1 MALPEGI
8 YDRLIDRETR
18 AVLRAHPELRSIVKK
33 IDAAES
39 PNRFSAFVARLIEE
53 ALKAEET
60 VETRRALCNAIIDH
74 LSQNEAREHLVNR
87 KLAEWHEKEIL
98 TEITPS
104 AFGDSCFPRPVT
116 PIWESS
122 LFTGAKSDPRLDHE
136 LIQEIHSADRIDF
149 LVAFIRFSGLRL
161 LLPALTEAEKRGV
174 LVRVITTSYMGISE
188 AKAIERL
195 AALSNVEIRV
205 SYDTDRTRLH
215 AKAYHFHRESG
226 FSTAYI
232 GSANVSEPALTSGLE
247 WNLKITN
254 QDLPHILEKFLAE
267 FETYWNSPEFVPFSQ
282 TEPQRFRKAIQ
293 AAKDR
298 RAGLS
303 TAFFADIRPHFFQ
316 ERILESLQREREVFG
331 RFRNLIVAATG
342 TGKTVVAAFDYA
354 RFRREA
360 IREGRAA
367 RLLFVAHRK
376 EILEQSCACFRAVL
390 RDQNFGE
397 LHVGPY
403 RAETFEHLFCSNY
416 GLGNLGLWD
425 RLGVDYFDYIV
436 VDEVHHGTAD
446 SYREIFEQFQPKI
459 LLGLTATPERMDG
472 ASLLPDF
479 GGRFAAEIRLPDALE
494 EKLLC
499 PFHYFAV
506 SDPVSLADDRFWRSG
521 KYDKNELENVYTGVH
536 IIAQQRVDAVI
547 QALNTYHGDYRNA
560 RAVGFCVSVRHA
572 EYMAECFDRIGIPSR
587 ALHGETG
594 DTFRAEAVREFRDG
608 RFPFLFVVDIFNEG
622 VDIPDIDTVL
632 FLRPTNSLTVF
643 LQQLGRG
650 LRHAP
655 EKECL
660 TVIDL
665 VGQMHR
671 RYRID
676 RKFAALLPDRRFRV
690 DREVEADFPHLPA
703 GCSIHLEKQ
712 ARKHVL
718 ENIKRHYQNLR
729 VAVTETLNSFE
740 NETGLPLTFRNFVR
754 ETGYEAHQ
762 LLGKKTWSQ
771 WKQQAGVGNTT
782 VIHEPEALR
791 YGIMRTSLLKTPR
804 FLDTVVRFAQ
814 SGGDLK
820 ELSQQEK
827 LRLHYLLRQKSGR
840 NLRFES
846 VDDSL
851 IAVSEHPDVL
861 DDLSE
866 VVEWAKEVS
875 APEEKIAGFGFELHG
890 TYTPFDINVLMGS
903 ASFSSPGQVGTGVVH
918 FEGCKAFALLMTFRK
933 SENDFSP
940 STMYEDY
947 PISRTRIHWQSQ
959 NNTPLDSLTGH
970 RLTNHQGHEF
980 SILIFARPVKREFGV
995 TLPFTFL
1002 GSGTIAEFHGSR
1014 PITCQWDLN
1023 SPMPWDLFEQS
1034 RIGG

>member
-1 MALPEGI
+1 M
-8 YDRLIDRETR
+8 
-18 AVLRAHPELRSIVKK
+18 
-33 IDAAES
+33 
-39 PNRFSAFVARLIEE
+39 
-53 ALKAEET
+53 
-60 VETRRALCNAIIDH
+60 
-74 LSQNEAREHLVNR
+74 
-87 KLAEWHEKEIL
+87 
-98 TEITPS
+98 
-104 AFGDSCFPRPVT
+104 
-116 PIWESS
+116 
-122 LFTGAKSDPRLDHE
+122 
-136 LIQEIHSADRIDF
+136 
-149 LVAFIRFSGLRL
+149 
-161 LLPALTEAEKRGV
+161 
-174 LVRVITTSYMGISE
+174 
-188 AKAIERL
+188 
-195 AALSNVEIRV
+195 
-205 SYDTDRTRLH
+205 
-215 AKAYHFHRESG
+215 
-226 FSTAYI
+226 
-232 GSANVSEPALTSGLE
+232 
-247 WNLKITN
+247 
-254 QDLPHILEKFLAE
+254 
-267 FETYWNSPEFVPFSQ
+267 
-282 TEPQRFRKAIQ
+282 
-293 AAKDR
+293 
-298 RAGLS
+298 
-303 TAFFADIRPHFFQ
+303 
-316 ERILESLQREREVFG
+316 
-331 RFRNLIVAATG
+331 
-342 TGKTVVAAFDYA
+342 
-354 RFRREA
+354 
-360 IREGRAA
+360 
-367 RLLFVAHRK
+367 
-376 EILEQSCACFRAVL
+376 
-390 RDQNFGE
+390 
-397 LHVGPY
+397 
-403 RAETFEHLFCSNY
+403 
-416 GLGNLGLWD
+416 
-425 RLGVDYFDYIV
+425 
-436 VDEVHHGTAD
+436 
-446 SYREIFEQFQPKI
+446 
-459 LLGLTATPERMDG
+459 
-472 ASLLPDF
+472 
-479 GGRFAAEIRLPDALE
+479 
-494 EKLLC
+494 
-499 PFHYFAV
+499 
-506 SDPVSLADDRFWRSG
+506 
-521 KYDKNELENVYTGVH
+521 ENVYTGAH

-547 QALNTYHGDYRNA
+547 QALNTYHGDYREA

-594 DTFRAEAVREFRDG
+594 DAARAETVREFRDG

-622 VDIPDIDTVL
+622 VDIPDIGTVL

-690 DREVEADFPHLPA
+690 DREVESSFPHLPA
-703 GCSIHLEKQ
+703 GCSIYLEKQ

-718 ENIKRHYQNLR
+718 DNIKRHYQNLR
-729 VAVTETLNSFE
+729 VAVTETLKSFE
-740 NETGLPLTFRNFVR
+740 NETGLPLTFGNFVR

-771 WKQQAGVGNTT
+771 WKQQAGVGETL
-782 VIHEPEALR
+782 VIREPGSLR
-791 YGIMRTSLLKTPR
+791 YGVTRTSLLKTPR
-804 FLDTVVRFAQ
+804 FLKTVVRFAQ

-820 ELSQQEK
+820 SFSQQDK

-840 NLRFES
+840 NLPFAS

-918 FEGCKAFALLMTFRK
+918 FEDCKAFALLMTFRK

-959 NNTPLDSLTGH
+959 NNTPLTSLTGR
-970 RLTNHQGHEF
+970 RLTSHQEHEY
-980 SILIFARPVKREFGV
+980 SILIFARPVKREFDV

-1014 PITCQWDLN
+1014 PITCQWNLDF
-1023 SPMPWDLFEQS
+1023 PMPWELFEQG